1 MWQVMRQ
8 TTRQST
14 DQTML
19 LAASVFLGLILG
31 AIYPLI

>member
-1 MWQVMRQ
+1 MWPAARQ
-8 TTRQST
+8 GI

-31 AIYPLI
+31 AIYPLL